1 MVGFVN
7 LILIKTTPF
16 RYNEMMK
23 HSCLMI
29 FLSLVMT
36 QAHAQTLPPHDP
48 IDVLIVSDQVNPHGL
63 PDEDLMQPGDLSD
76 LLSNTPALNT
86 SSVVEIAT
94 NDIEQATALLH
105 FNQADEGRPEVL
117 IYFAHRIPNN
127 GNDASGRQA
136 LFVAAVE
143 QFLQQG
149 GGVIAFHHGI
159 YLTGGKQAIQDV
171 LGAEATGAVP
181 WNTVNGQDV
190 IYVGG
195 DHFIGSHQVS
205 YPGTTTY
212 EHAAHGVPAGNYP
225 FFNNTPDERYPQMD
239 FNTGNS
245 GCELETLFES
255 NYSDNGNQH
264 LLGYTKQCP
273 DWTSKVVVY
282 QPGEYQPNATS
293 GNNLQILL
301 NAIYYVSGYRW
312 DVLFADDFD

>member
-1 MVGFVN
+1 MN
-7 LILIKTTPF
+7 PTPIKPNPI
-16 RYNEMMK
+16 RYNDTMK
-23 HSCLMI
+23 CNCLMI
-29 FLSLVMT
+29 FMSLVMT
-36 QAHAQTLPPHDP
+36 QTQGQTLPPHDP

-63 PDEDLMQPGDLSD
+63 PDEDLMQPGDLAD
-76 LLSNTPALNT
+76 LLSNSPALNT

-105 FNQADEGRPEVL
+105 FNQFDEGRPEVL

-127 GNDASGRQA
+127 GNHASGRPAQ
-136 LFVAAVE
+136 VAAADE

-149 GGVIAFHHGI
+149 GGVNSFAHGI
-159 YLTGGKQAIQDV
+159 YLTAGKQAIQDL
-171 LGAEATGAVP
+171 LGAQATGSVP
-181 WNTVNGQDV
+181 WDTVNGQDV

-195 DHFIGSHQVS
+195 DHFIGSHQLN
-205 YPGTTTY
+205 YTGTTTY
-212 EHAAHGVPAGNYP
+212 EHTAHGVPAGNYP

-264 LLGYTKQCP
+264 LLGYSKQCP

-282 QPGEYQPNATS
+282 QPGEYQPHATS

-312 DVLFADDFD
+312 DVLFANDFD